1 MTKDELVS
9 LCPVLFHMSEAGSWD
24 SIRRHGLRSTTA
36 LLDLFEISGSERFD
50 IESKWRPES
59 RIIEHSVYGRAVIRD
74 QKVMPEN
81 DLQKCLDGLTTQQW
95 YELLNHK
102 TFFWVDWQRLKWML
116 GARAYQHR
124 AHWVI
129 MVDTRTLLDR
139 HAENVTLSSQN
150 SGSILDG
157 RRRGGHTF
165 QTMGNYTMRWVAEL
179 AVEYSVPDIG
189 ELTSCVE
196 EWKRDKRL
204 AVIWKP

>member
-9 LCPVLFHMSEAGSWD
+9 LCPVLFHMSEVGSWD
-24 SIRRHGLRSTTA
+24 SIRRHGLQSTTA

-50 IESKWRPES
+50 IKSKWRPES
-59 RIIEHSVYGRAVIRD
+59 RIIEHSVYGKAVIRD

-81 DLQKCLDGLTTQQW
+81 DLQKCLDGLTTRQW

-116 GARAYQHR
+116 GAREYRHR

-129 MVDTRTLLDR
+129 MVDTRALLDR

-157 RRRGGHTF
+157 RRRGWHTF
-165 QTMGNYTMRWVAEL
+165 QTMGNYAMRWVAEL
-179 AVEYSVPDIG
+179 AVEYSVSDIG
-189 ELTSCVE
+189 ELTICVE
-196 EWKRDKRL
+196 EWKRDRRPG
-204 AVIWKP
+204 VIWKP